1 MTFIE
6 RDLIKKAGVDSGWSI
21 VESENADTVVLGS
34 ASHNQQ
40 ATIKCFEHEIDVE
53 FTSTVHEEELHI
65 NGAFN
70 VIGQVVVVYE
80 RDYNSLRTLLRRVQ
94 ELFVALPPTPV
105 DLYNARWHAIVDA
118 GLAATETVEMV
129 KQRVGQDVYRETLQS
144 YWKNACAVTGSNI
157 PEVLRASHAKPWAEC
172 ETAEERLNAYNG
184 FLLSANL
191 DALFDKGLITFDDE
205 GKIIL
210 SSSLK
215 EQEARRIGIYADMK
229 LRWIDEKHK
238 PFLKYHREH
247 IWKGI

>member
-6 RDLIKKAGVDSGWSI
+6 RDLIKKAGADAGWSI
-21 VESENADTVVLGS
+21 VESETADTVVLGS

-40 ATIKCFEHEIDVE
+40 AAIKCFDHEIDVE
-53 FTSTVHEEELHI
+53 FTASVNEEELHI

-144 YWKNACAVTGSNI
+144 YWKNACAVTGCNI

-205 GKIIL
+205 GKIVI
-210 SSSLK
+210 SSMLQRLDIAS
-215 EQEARRIGIYADMK
+215 IGVNTEMK
-229 LRWIDEKHK
+229 LRWIDDQHK

-247 IWKGI
+247 IFQGN